1 MNSLTRYHFKDQE
14 DIQVL
19 QKLIHDEN
27 EFMLSAFDVFESDK
41 DHENLIDSLS
51 RILEKSKQMGI
62 QVQSGVNTS

>member
-1 MNSLTRYHFKDQE
+1 
-14 DIQVL
+14 
-19 QKLIHDEN
+19 
-27 EFMLSAFDVFESDK
+27 MLSAFDVFESDK